1 MATLF
6 RQLVTRAGKPPP
18 ASAGREAYTFWV
30 GNLLPTKSEHRLPL
44 LQTRIT
50 KVRMVLLLRL
60 MTEKIEQQVRTE
72 EEQAVAAAVPA
83 PTAVAVALP
92 APAPA
97 AEAAAVAAPAAD
109 RELPSPPGHM

>member
-1 MATLF
+1 MAILF

-60 MTEKIEQQVRTE
+60 MTECIGRLREAE
-72 EEQAVAAAVPA
+72 ERVAAAD
-83 PTAVAVALP
+83 T
-92 APAPA
+92 
-97 AEAAAVAAPAAD
+97 AAAAANVNGP
-109 RELPSPPGHM
+109 MW

>member
-1 MATLF
+1 MQFRLRSLSRRLPKVATLF

-30 GNLLPTKSEHRLPL
+30 GNVLLPTKSEHRLPL

-60 MTEKIEQQVRTE
+60 MTECIGRLRAAE
-72 EEQAVAAAVPA
+72 ERVAAAA
-83 PTAVAVALP
+83 T
-92 APAPA
+92 
-97 AEAAAVAAPAAD
+97 AAAAANVDPCGD
-109 RELPSPPGHM
+109 LY